1 MRIAHAA
8 IATPN
13 RCGLYETV
21 RDLAA
26 AERDLSADARIVD
39 PAPNKEHGITG
50 EDRGVPIASM
60 DWGVTADVVV
70 SHSGHDSTPLAKT
83 DQPIIHVSHG
93 RPLSTFMGERGGKA
107 PGLTY
112 QTQRRNH
119 PRYKAAV
126 TFWPEYLSYLR
137 NIWGTK
143 PVHVV
148 PPPCDLDY
156 WTPGESDFDF
166 NGKRGKY
173 NVVMMDPWSRE
184 DSSPYHSIHAF
195 CLFRRMV
202 PEARLHMYA
211 WDRNRKG
218 LTGITN
224 LLGVGGGTISGWTSN
239 MRAVLRAA
247 DLLITPHRIYT
258 RSIREAMACGTQVVS
273 GRDCHPE
280 EIERF
285 AEKMV
290 ERKEHPLPVRE
301 LAERL
306 FNPRTSARVFLR
318 ICESVLE
325 PAGVC

>member
-8 IATPN
+8 IATPR

-39 PAPNKEHGITG
+39 PAPMKGFPHNG
-50 EDRGVPIASM
+50 EDRGVPIADM
-60 DWGVTADVVV
+60 DWGVTADVVI
-70 SHSGHDSTPLAKT
+70 SHSGHDKTPLAET
-83 DQPIIHVSHG
+83 DQPIIHVAHG

-112 QTQRRNH
+112 QTQRRH
-119 PRYKAAV
+119 HARYKVVV

-137 NIWGTK
+137 NIWGEK
-143 PVHVV
+143 PVHVI
-148 PPPCDLDY
+148 PAPCDLDY
-156 WTPGESDFDF
+156 WTPGESSFDF
-166 NGKRGKY
+166 NGRRGEF
-173 NVVMMDPWSRE
+173 NVVMLDPWSRE

-195 CLFRRMV
+195 CLFQRMV
-202 PEARLHMYA
+202 PGARLHMYA
-211 WDRNRKG
+211 WDGNKKG

-224 LLGVGGGTISGWTSN
+224 LLGKGGGTISRWARDVRSI
-239 MRAVLRAA
+239 LRAA
-247 DLLITPHRIYT
+247 DMLITPHRIYT

-273 GRDCHPE
+273 GKDCHPE
-280 EIERF
+280 EIEQF

-290 ERKEHPLPVRE
+290 ERMEHPLPVRE
-301 LAERL
+301 RAERL
-306 FNPRTSARVFLR
+306 FNPRYTAKAMIR

-325 PAGVC
+325 PAGMV